1 MISRS
6 TLACLFDSSNPACK
20 FTILLDCM
28 ELHQHNVSNFY
39 FHIIRFASKIK
50 SGTLTETKP
59 IHLDLF
65 EEMKTVIKSDETV
78 SELAEEPKEENEQPP
93 EAIEEESAQV
103 VQVQTQ
109 SSWNLSSMFLGL
121 PKPVQILAFGVSSF
135 VVMRLL
141 FSRSDPSIAQ
151 LSRQVEDLES
161 DVREIKAMLKTILEA
176 VEDNRSSKNA

>member
-20 FTILLDCM
+20 LLFVG
-28 ELHQHNVSNFY
+28 LYGNASTQLSNFC
-39 FHIIRFASKIK
+39 FRIIRFASKIK

-65 EEMKTVIKSDETV
+65 EELKAVIKSDETV
-78 SELAEEPKEENEQPP
+78 SELAEEPKEENEQSP

-109 SSWNLSSMFLGL
+109 SSWNLSSMFLDL
-121 PKPVQILAFGVSSF
+121 PKPVQILALGVSSF

-176 VEDNRSSKNA
+176 VEDNRNSKNA